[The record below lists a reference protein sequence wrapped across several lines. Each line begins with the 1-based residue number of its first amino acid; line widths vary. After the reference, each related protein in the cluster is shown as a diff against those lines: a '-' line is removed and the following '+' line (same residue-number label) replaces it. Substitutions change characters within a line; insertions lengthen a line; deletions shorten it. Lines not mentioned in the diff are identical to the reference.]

1 MNNMDN
7 NMMMQMNMNNK
18 QYSNI
23 NNSNNMKDMKDMKI
37 IELQNELDKANKI
50 IEQQKNKITN
60 LQNQLNNLNNCNY
73 NNINLIQSYQTL
85 INQKEQEINKLKL
98 KLQNN
103 TPQDGEFVNRNEMIA
118 VNFVST
124 DSKLHFAVPC
134 VETNTFAEVEEILYK
149 KFPEYRETNNTFM
162 ANGGE
167 VLRFKTI
174 KENKIGN
181 GLPVTMKIP

>member
-1 MNNMDN
+1 MNNMNN
-7 NMMMQMNMNNK
+7 NMIMQMNMNNNN
-18 QYSNI
+18 SNI
-23 NNSNNMKDMKDMKI
+23 NNINNMKDMKI
-37 IELQNELDKANKI
+37 LELQNELDKANKI
-50 IEQQKNKITN
+50 IEQQKNTITN

-73 NNINLIQSYQTL
+73 NNINLIQSYQNI
-85 INQKEQEINKLKL
+85 INQKEQEINELKL

-103 TPQDGEFVNRNEMIA
+103 NPQVGEYVNRNKMMA
-118 VNFVST
+118 VNFIST

-149 KFPEYRETNNTFM
+149 QFPEYRETNNTFM
-162 ANGGE
+162 ANGGQ

-181 GLPVTMKIP
+181 GLPVTMVIP

>member
-1 MNNMDN
+1 MNNMNN

-23 NNSNNMKDMKDMKI
+23 NYINNMKDMKI
-37 IELQNELDKANKI
+37 LELQNELDKANKI
-50 IEQQKNKITN
+50 IDQQKNTITN
-60 LQNQLNNLNNCNY
+60 LQNQLNNLNNYNK
-73 NNINLIQSYQTL
+73 NNINLIQSYQNI

-103 TPQDGEFVNRNEMIA
+103 NPPVGEYVNRNKMMA
-118 VNFVST
+118 VNFIST

-149 KFPEYRETNNTFM
+149 QFPEYRETNNTFM
-162 ANGGE
+162 ANGGQ

-181 GLPVTMKIP
+181 GLPVTMVIP

>member
-1 MNNMDN
+1 MNNMNN

-18 QYSNI
+18 QFSNI
-23 NNSNNMKDMKDMKI
+23 NNINNMKDMKI
-37 IELQNELDKANKI
+37 LELQNELDKANKI
-50 IEQQKNKITN
+50 IEQQKSTITN
-60 LQNQLNNLNNCNY
+60 LQNQLNNLNNYNY
-73 NNINLIQSYQTL
+73 NNNINLIQSYQNI
-85 INQKEQEINKLKL
+85 INQKEQEINELKL

-103 TPQDGEFVNRNEMIA
+103 NPQVGEYVNMNKMMA
-118 VNFVST
+118 VNFIST

-149 KFPEYRETNNTFM
+149 QFPEYRETNNTFM
-162 ANGGE
+162 ANGGQ

-181 GLPVTMKIP
+181 GLPVTMVIP